1 MKLLR
6 IISFFAFFSLLF
18 IISCN
23 QKTNTSQS
31 GEELAKV
38 HCASCHLF
46 PEPNLLDKSS
56 WKNNVL
62 PDMAL
67 QLGFQINGDMI
78 YPDIQQEKRGDS
90 TYWVS
95 KSALSIDDWNKIV
108 AYYTEKA
115 PEKMAPQNRPPV
127 TELTTLFDIS
137 ASQIQNNGFPAVS
150 YLKIDE
156 GNQLIYEAS
165 HFDSSL
171 NVFDK
176 NLKPVS
182 SRKLKANIVD
192 IDFGE
197 DLKKA
202 GARSGFMTSIGIMHP
217 NDLRKGKL
225 LDFKATAKS
234 KALLDSLQRPV
245 QSIAVDLDNDGYK
258 DQLICSFGNKNGVLA
273 WYKNLQNK
281 GYARKIIRELP
292 GAIKAYISD
301 ENKDGLPDIW
311 VLFAQAQEGIFLFM
325 NKGNGEFDTKEIL
338 RFPSVYGSC
347 YFEMTDL
354 NQDGYKD
361 ILYVN
366 GDNADLTRHLMKN
379 YHGVYAYLNN
389 GKNQFKQSFFF
400 PINGCYKAI
409 ARDFDKDGDI
419 DIATISYFPDKK
431 NQPQE
436 GFVYLE
442 GQGKLNFKSYTIKE
456 VNAGKWLL
464 MDSGDIDG
472 DGDEDLVIGSLDFTN
487 QYNPEAAQKD
497 TAFLLLKNR
506 TIKPRK
512 E

>member
-1 MKLLR
+1 MKLFR
-6 IISFFAFFSLLF
+6 IISSFAFFSLLF
-18 IISCN
+18 IISCR
-23 QKTNTSQS
+23 QIQENTHQT

-46 PEPNLLDKSS
+46 PEPALLDKST
-56 WKNNVL
+56 WQNMVL

-67 QLGFQINGDMI
+67 QLGFQTNGDVI
-78 YPDIQQEKRGDS
+78 YPDIQQEKHGDS
-90 TYWVS
+90 TYWVN
-95 KSALSIDDWNKIV
+95 KSAMGIDDWNKIV

-115 PEKMAPQNRPPV
+115 PEKMLPQNRPPIK
-127 TELTTLFDIS
+127 EISTLFDIS
-137 ASQIQNNGFPAVS
+137 AKQVQKNGYPAVS

-156 GNQLIYEAS
+156 GNQQIYEAS
-165 HFDSSL
+165 LFDSSL

-176 NLKPVS
+176 NLNSIS
-182 SRKLKANIVD
+182 SRKINATIVD
-192 IDFGE
+192 VDFGE

-202 GARSGFMTSIGIMHP
+202 GIRNGFLTSIGQLNP
-217 NDLRKGKL
+217 NDLRKGYL
-225 LDFKATAKS
+225 LDFMATAQNKP
-234 KALLDSLQRPV
+234 LIDSLQRPV

-281 GYARKIIRELP
+281 GYSKKVIRELP

-325 NKGNGEFDTKEIL
+325 NKGGGAFDTKEIL

-347 YFEMTDL
+347 YFEMVDL

-379 YHGVYAYLNN
+379 YHGVYGYLNN

-409 ARDFDKDGDI
+409 ARDFDKDGDL
-419 DIATISYFPDKK
+419 DVATISYFPDSS

-442 GQGKLNFKSYTIKE
+442 NQGKMDFKPFTIKE
-456 VNAGKWLL
+456 VKTGKWLT
-464 MDSGDIDG
+464 MDAGDIDG
-472 DGDEDLVIGSLDFTN
+472 DGDEDLIIGSLDLTK
-487 QYNPEAAQKD
+487 QYNQNAVRKE
-497 TAFLLLKNR
+497 TAFLLLTNR
-506 TIKPRK
+506 TIKP
-512 E
+512 